1 MTHSEMLAHAGSN
14 ESQDSQAILE
24 AYRAEF
30 GVGAVRSQCSTT
42 TLTLGFATSA
52 AGH

>member
-1 MTHSEMLAHAGSN
+1 MTDSKMLAHAGSN

-30 GVGAVRSQCSTT
+30 GVAAVRSQCSTT
-42 TLTLGFATSA
+42 ALTLGFATSA